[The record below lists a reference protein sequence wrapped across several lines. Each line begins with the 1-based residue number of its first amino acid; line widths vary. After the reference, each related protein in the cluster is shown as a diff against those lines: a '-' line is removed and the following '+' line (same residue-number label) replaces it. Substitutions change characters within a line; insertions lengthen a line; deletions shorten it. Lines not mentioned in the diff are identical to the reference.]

1 MRSRI
6 NTVITFLLLITMV
19 GGLEVLDLALV
30 NSPVREMAPESE
42 NNSEEE
48 VRFFNA
54 DQKISKQAHQQS
66 FSVDKSILLLPSS
79 YASQP
84 IVPKKERYILY
95 EALLI

>member
-19 GGLEVLDLALV
+19 GGLEVLDSALV

-42 NNSEEE
+42 NTSEEE

-66 FSVDKSILLLPSS
+66 ISVDKPILLLPGSNV
-79 YASQP
+79 SQP
-84 IVPKKERYILY
+84 VAPRKERYILHQ
-95 EALLI
+95 ALLI